1 MAKKKRGVKSQA
13 IRDYL
18 TANIEAGV
26 SDVVGALKQMGVSV
40 SKQMVSTIRMR
51 MKGAPKKRGPKKK
64 RKGAKKNGAMV
75 SLGILM
81 QAKRLADQLGGVEKA
96 KEAMD
101 ALAKLQ

>member
-18 TANIEAGV
+18 MTNVEAGV
-26 SDVVGALKQMGVSV
+26 SDVVSALKQTGIAV

-51 MKGAPKKRGPKKK
+51 MKGTPKKRGPKKK
-64 RKGAKKNGAMV
+64 RTGAKKQGAMV
-75 SLGILM
+75 SIGILL
-81 QAKRLADQLGGVEKA
+81 QAKKLADQLGGVEKA